1 MVIELLY
8 SPYDMAIDLVSLAI
22 IGIMLFFASILNA
35 WISFRISQIATSTVV
50 AHVQTLDNAL
60 GEAIKGIVEGE
71 MGNFEPPNPLIGIIA
86 EVMKKNLANDP
97 APITDVTVL
106 ARDAEG
112 KFT

>member
-1 MVIELLY
+1 MVIEWLY
-8 SPYDMAIDLVSLAI
+8 SAYDMVNDLVFLGI
-22 IGIMLFFASILNA
+22 IGIMVFFGTILNA
-35 WISFRISQIATSTVV
+35 FITFRISQIATSTVV

-71 MGNFEPPNPLIGIIA
+71 MGNFEPPNPLVGILSEIL
-86 EVMKKNLANDP
+86 KKNIHNDP
-97 APITDVTVL
+97 GPITDVTVL